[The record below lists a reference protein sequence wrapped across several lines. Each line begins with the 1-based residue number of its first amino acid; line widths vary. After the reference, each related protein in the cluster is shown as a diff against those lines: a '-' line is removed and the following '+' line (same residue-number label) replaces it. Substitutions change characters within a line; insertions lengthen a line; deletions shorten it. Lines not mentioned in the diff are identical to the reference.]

1 MNVLLVLD
9 LLLVVVASGLW
20 VAAWPSR
27 GTKAGT
33 AVLIAAVLTTAARA
47 TVVALLGG
55 AGWWFVPD
63 RLLTAVPLTLLSG
76 VVGVALVRRRTP
88 PAPVM
93 IAAAYLAVAGIAVQ
107 LLVGYPVTA
116 GAVAAVFGPGAA
128 ALLAWRLP
136 ARTARVA
143 VVAATAVALL
153 AAGVT
158 AAVGSRLPDRLDHNT
173 HGADSGH
180 AHAGPAAASGV
191 SVADLRGPSRA
202 PTRKFTLTAR
212 AATVTL
218 PSGATVDAWT
228 FNGQLPGPELRV
240 TKGDLVEVTLRN
252 ELPGIGVTLH
262 WHGYDV
268 PAGEDGVA
276 GVTQDAVPPG
286 GTFTYRFEAK
296 DVGSYWYHS
305 HEMSSEAVRKGLYGT
320 LVITPNGTESAETD
334 ITLPVHRFDTGATI
348 LGGSDR
354 RETRDVPAGRRV
366 RLRLV
371 NTDNDAHRV
380 AVGGTPYTVSA
391 IDGRDLNGPTVLTA
405 ETTLRLPAGG
415 RYDVVFT
422 MPTGAVHV
430 MVDGRDSDGLLLG
443 TGAMP
448 AHPAGTDLDITRYGT
463 PAPGPFG
470 RYNKDYT
477 LVLDRLIRFLDG
489 VPSYA
494 YTVNGGVYPDIP
506 PLIVDQ
512 GDAVRTTVVNR
523 GTESHPMHLHGHHV
537 LVLSRNGRPVT
548 GSPLWLD
555 TFDVLPGEVW
565 QVAFQA
571 DNPGIWLD
579 HCHNLP
585 HAKQGM
591 VLHVAYRGVTSPFAV
606 GRRTPNHP
614 E

>member
-9 LLLVVVASGLW
+9 LLLVVVAGGLW
-20 VAAWPSR
+20 VAAWPAR

-33 AVLIAAVLTTAARA
+33 AVLVAAVLATAARA
-47 TVVALLGG
+47 TVVALLGR
-55 AGWWFVPD
+55 AGWWFMPD
-63 RLLTAVPLTLLSG
+63 RLVTAVPLTLLAA
-76 VVGVALVRRRTP
+76 VVGGALVRRRTL
-88 PAPVM
+88 PAPVPLV
-93 IAAAYLAVAGIAVQ
+93 ATYVAVAGVAMQ
-107 LLVGYPVTA
+107 FLVGYPVTV
-116 GAVAAVFGPGAA
+116 GAIAAVFGPGAA

-143 VVAATAVALL
+143 VLAATAVALL

-158 AAVGSRLPDRLDHNT
+158 AAVGSRLPDRLDHNA
-173 HGADSGH
+173 HGADGGH
-180 AHAGPAAASGV
+180 AAHAAAPGV
-191 SVADLRGPSRA
+191 SIADLRGPDRP
-202 PTRKFTLTAR
+202 PTRRFTLTAR
-212 AATVTL
+212 AATITL
-218 PSGATVDAWT
+218 PSGTAVDAWT
-228 FNGQLPGPELRV
+228 FNGRLPGPELRV
-240 TKGDLVEVTLRN
+240 TEGDVVEVTLRN
-252 ELPGIGVTLH
+252 ELPGVGVTLH

-286 GTFTYRFEAK
+286 GTFTYRFEAE

-305 HEMSSEAVRKGLYGT
+305 HEMSSEAVRRGLYGT
-320 LVITPNGTESAETD
+320 LVVTPDRPEDPAETD
-334 ITLPVHRFDTGATI
+334 ITLAMHRFHTGAVV

-354 RETRDVPAGRRV
+354 RETRAVPAGRRV

-391 IDGRDLNGPTVLTA
+391 IDGRDLTGPTVLTA

-415 RYDVVFT
+415 RYDVEFT
-422 MPTGAVHV
+422 MPAGAVHI
-430 MVDGRDSDGLLLG
+430 MVDGRNSAGLLLG
-443 TGAMP
+443 GGAIP
-448 AHPAGTDLDITRYGT
+448 AHPAGTDLDITRYGR

-470 RYNKDYT
+470 RFDKDYT
-477 LVLDRLIRFLDG
+477 LVLDRLVRFLDG
-489 VPSYA
+489 VPGYA
-494 YTVNGGVYPDIP
+494 YTVNGGGYPDIP
-506 PLIVDQ
+506 PLQVDR
-512 GDAVRTTVVNR
+512 GDSVRTTVVNR

-565 QVAFQA
+565 RVAFRA

-585 HAKQGM
+585 HARQGM
-591 VLHVAYRGVTSPFAV
+591 VLHVAYRGVTSPYAI